1 MDIFKIFARRTAMIA
16 ASLSIVLSI
25 AAFCQ
30 NQSNPSDSK
39 KDSNAFP
46 VSQSEA
52 AANAAGQQPS
62 TSPQSASR
70 KPANNATP
78 SKGSTSQDN
87 PFPEAQSKAAA
98 NEDTKDNQPSASD
111 APGGYSSSDEHLP
124 PSALGQG
131 DASEAHQK
139 LDSFARDHTEDG
151 RIENDLAAAD
161 LYMKNGNYRGALL
174 RYQDTLQYDPQN
186 DTALFGIAEVSCR
199 QNRAAEAMAQ
209 FKSYAKDNP
218 QGKYALKAEKMLAHP
233 NRCMHNF

>member
-1 MDIFKIFARRTAMIA
+1 MDIFKIFAHRIAMIA
-16 ASLSIVLSI
+16 ASLSMAFSI

-30 NQSNPSDSK
+30 NQSNPSNSR

-52 AANAAGQQPS
+52 AAKAAGQQPS
-62 TSPQSASR
+62 SPSQAAAQKHANSAS
-70 KPANNATP
+70 P

-98 NEDTKDNQPSASD
+98 GADTNSDQPPAAS
-111 APGGYSSSDEHLP
+111 APGGYSSSDAHLP

-131 DASEAHQK
+131 DASESHQK

-199 QNRAAEAMAQ
+199 QNRTAEAMAQ
-209 FKSYAKDNP
+209 YKSYAKNYP
-218 QGKYALKAEKMLAHP
+218 QGKFALKAEKMIAHP